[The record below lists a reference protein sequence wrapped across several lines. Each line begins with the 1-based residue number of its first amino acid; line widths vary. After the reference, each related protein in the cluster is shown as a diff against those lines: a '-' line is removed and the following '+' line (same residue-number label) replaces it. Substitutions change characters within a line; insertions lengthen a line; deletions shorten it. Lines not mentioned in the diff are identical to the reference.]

1 MIMRGKMIQLMLWI
15 VLLVR
20 KITIPR
26 KPYTWNKERI
36 LTLLQ
41 GSPWEGLA
49 MEVRVHPNLHLA
61 TASAQVLSGSGEIV
75 DIKLCWP
82 GFLRDGVSSLLRF
95 PTINN
100 IPDTSTWFNG
110 LLALKL

>member
-1 MIMRGKMIQLMLWI
+1 MEEEYNLIKMKQHHNLSKTKDVINPMILMG
-15 VLLVR
+15 
-20 KITIPR
+20 
-26 KPYTWNKERI
+26 